1 MLMSV
6 GAVECVRSSYV
17 GLDVIGFAPLFTK
30 AVQEGAIRYVEETE
44 ATLMFGMKATIYRL
58 PFMPSRALVGSQ
70 LVTVRDDLQEYD
82 CQLSGERLVAMPPV
96 TADVALIH
104 GHKADRAGNVQIRG
118 TMGND
123 IEIAKVCRKVVV
135 SVEAIVETDELLEAP
150 ELTRLPAHLVH
161 AIVPLPGGA
170 YPSSCVPLY
179 DVDYAY
185 FLDYVHA
192 VEDGRVSDYLSGHID
207 GPEFGEYRVGRL
219 PMLSRVVE

>member
-1 MLMSV
+1 
-6 GAVECVRSSYV
+6 
-17 GLDVIGFAPLFTK
+17 
-30 AVQEGAIRYVEETE
+30 
-44 ATLMFGMKATIYRL
+44 
-58 PFMPSRALVGSQ
+58 MPSRALVGSQ

-135 SVEAIVETDELLEAP
+135 SVEAIVETDELLEVP

-161 AIVPLPGGA
+161 AIVLLPGGA

-207 GPEFGEYRVGRL
+207 GPEFGEYRAGRL
-219 PMLSRVVE
+219 PMLSRVAE